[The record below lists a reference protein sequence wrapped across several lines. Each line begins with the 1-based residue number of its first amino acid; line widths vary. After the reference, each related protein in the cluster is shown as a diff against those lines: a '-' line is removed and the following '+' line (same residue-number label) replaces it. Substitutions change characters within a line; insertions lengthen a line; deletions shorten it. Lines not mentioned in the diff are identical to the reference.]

1 MRYLL
6 QDKFNN
12 YAVSAIINSSNL
24 DHFALQRAIDGFLE
38 KFDDTEDPRK
48 ALLDSLLEADESIT
62 ITWLTE
68 NNFVSW

>member
-1 MRYLL
+1 MKYLL
-6 QDKFNN
+6 QDKFNG
-12 YAVSAIINSSNL
+12 YAVTAIINSSNL
-24 DHFALQRAIDGFLE
+24 DHFALQRAIDEFLE
-38 KFDDTEDPRK
+38 KFDDTEDSRK

>member
-1 MRYLL
+1 MKYLL

-24 DHFALQRAIDGFLE
+24 DHFALQHAIDEFLE

>member
-1 MRYLL
+1 MKYLL
-6 QDKFNN
+6 QDKFNG
-12 YAVSAIINSSNL
+12 YAVTAIINSSNL
-24 DHFALQRAIDGFLE
+24 DHFALQHAIDEFLE

-48 ALLDSLLEADESIT
+48 SLLDSLLEADESIT

>member
-1 MRYLL
+1 MKYLL
-6 QDKFNN
+6 QDKFND
-12 YAVSAIINSSNL
+12 YAVSAIITSSNL
-24 DHFALQRAIDGFLE
+24 DHFALQRAIDDFLE

-48 ALLDSLLEADESIT
+48 ALLDSLLETDESIT

>member
-6 QDKFNN
+6 QDKFKN

-24 DHFALQRAIDGFLE
+24 DHFALQHAIDEFLE

>member
-24 DHFALQRAIDGFLE
+24 DHFALQHAIDEFLE